1 MRVRS
6 PSTTLT
12 LTSTVSPGANGGISL
27 PLETRAISSRSI
39 VSRIFMA
46 HLRAPL
52 RGRFERT
59 ANRGR
64 PRLYDIARALSFL
77 FRPLATTPQI
87 GPPFAGGPRRLAA
100 APRRH
105 LAVIAGDERLR
116 DRLALELLRPSVL
129 WIFQQPRL
137 EALIGARRLL
147 APHAGQ
153 QPHAGVEQRIG
164 GDLASGQY
172 EVADGNLFQA
182 ARGDDALIDAL
193 VAAADEYQPGPAGE
207 RAHAALRQRPAARCK
222 QNARARIA
230 RRRRRIERAREHV
243 RAYDH
248 PRPAS
253 RRRVVHPAMLV
264 EGVRPDVDS
273 AARPQRAQ
281 CPAGEARAERPWEE
295 LGK

>member
-12 LTSTVSPGANGGISL
+12 LTSTVSPGAKGGLSL
-27 PLETRAISSRSI
+27 TLETRAISSRSI

-87 GPPFAGGPRRLAA
+87 GPPFAGGPLRLAA

-137 EALIGARRLL
+137 EALVGARRLL
-147 APHAGQ
+147 AHHSGQ
-153 QPHAGVEQRIG
+153 QPHAGVEQRVG
-164 GDLASGQY
+164 GDLTSGQY

-193 VAAADEYQPGPAGE
+193 VAAADEHQPGPAGE
-207 RAHAALRQRPAARCK
+207 RTHAALRQRPAARCK
-222 QNARARIA
+222 QKARACARMSTVSHDHSVPSARPARLAPSGPGKSSGNKVTTLARQVIGYLPLA
-230 RRRRRIERAREHV
+230 RRQKLPQADRRR
-243 RAYDH
+243 
-248 PRPAS
+248 
-253 RRRVVHPAMLV
+253 
-264 EGVRPDVDS
+264 
-273 AARPQRAQ
+273 
-281 CPAGEARAERPWEE
+281 
-295 LGK
+295 